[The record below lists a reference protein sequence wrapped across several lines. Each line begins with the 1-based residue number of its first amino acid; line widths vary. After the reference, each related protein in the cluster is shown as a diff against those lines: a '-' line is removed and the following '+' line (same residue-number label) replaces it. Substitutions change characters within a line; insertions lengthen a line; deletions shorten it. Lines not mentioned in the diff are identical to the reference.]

1 MRVLQHQILRL
12 GPVLWLKILRIELLP
27 ITVTAARL
35 VVELEKGLRHSSL
48 GTFMCSNH
56 QFLFWLG
63 SIIVRLSVVP
73 LQAFGPFVLDG
84 LHLAASVILDSL
96 VIHFLVGLLCQLG
109 LVEDDSF
116 LRSCHAFLPDDVQH
130 SAKSLSYNELTVN
143 SK

>member
-73 LQAFGPFVLDG
+73 M
-84 LHLAASVILDSL
+84 
-96 VIHFLVGLLCQLG
+96 
-109 LVEDDSF
+109 
-116 LRSCHAFLPDDVQH
+116 
-130 SAKSLSYNELTVN
+130 
-143 SK
+143 